1 MTDELVGFD
10 KKLWRSLNDRIIQCV
25 GGNIK
30 LTCRE
35 LNRLKTLINDYGQR
49 MKSIINI
56 VKEDLNGSVQVTI
69 SRGRMELDD
78 IEELKRFLK
87 LIEAADYIEM

>member
-10 KKLWRSLNDRIIQCV
+10 KKLWRSLKDRIIQCV

-56 VKEDLNGSVQVTI
+56 VKEDLNGSV
-69 SRGRMELDD
+69 
-78 IEELKRFLK
+78 
-87 LIEAADYIEM
+87 